1 MHFFIRAL
9 ATLTFLLSIPVSAQ
23 LGPIECIPYSIPI
36 QSTITDCG
44 PGLTGT
50 KFRTTTKFCP
60 SGEVKES
67 TSYITSACQASTKDS
82 SGTLTAEARCRITPG
97 ACAGTPGALV
107 PADCPSGS
115 KWSLTGSGVAH
126 CVSEDPVCSWGT
138 LLKHDFLGNPRC
150 EQITCT
156 SNQVIQSDG
165 KSCGC
170 SSGLYWTGSKCTA
183 PTPPPPPSCPT
194 SILTLNEPC
203 CYGRK
208 LYYRTTSCAG
218 VVSGYWDMSSCNCQ

>member
-1 MHFFIRAL
+1 MHFFIKTLAAL
-9 ATLTFLLSIPVSAQ
+9 AFFLSTPVLAQ
-23 LGPIECIPYSIPI
+23 LAPTECIPYSIPI

-44 PGLTGT
+44 PGWTGT
-50 KFRTTTKFCP
+50 KFRTMTKSCP

-67 TSYITSACQASTKDS
+67 ASYVTSACQAAATNS

-126 CVSEDPVCSWGT
+126 CVSEDPVCPWGT
-138 LLKHDFLGNPRC
+138 LLKHDFLGNPSC
-150 EQITCT
+150 EKITCI
-156 SNQVIQSDG
+156 SNQVVQSDG

-170 SSGLYWTGSKCTA
+170 SSGLKWNGSTCTA
-183 PTPPPPPSCPT
+183 PPKPNCPT
-194 SILTLNEPC
+194 YMIVANEPC
-203 CYGRK
+203 CNGRM
-208 LYYRTTSCAG
+208 LQYREVSCSGIMSHYWDTTSC
-218 VVSGYWDMSSCNCQ
+218 NC